1 MTQPNT
7 MNRII
12 KSTQHA
18 REKHPLFA
26 VNLHHAM
33 CLAQEEIGEAA
44 KAINDMRGWEEVED
58 EIYDTIAVLVRIA
71 EKDYLKSEPT
81 EAPIFPPELPSWRTA
96 YPDEQRPQLKNPYD
110 ELEKVKAQ
118 TAKQFEEE
126 DFLKTGGTN

>member
-18 REKHPLFA
+18 RKKHPLFA

-44 KAINDMRGWEEVED
+44 KAINDMRAWEEVEA

-96 YPDEQRPQLKNPYD
+96 YPDKPHPQLKNPYD
-110 ELEKVKAQ
+110 ELQRVQ
-118 TAKQFEEE
+118 TNANQFEDE
-126 DFLKTGGTN
+126 DFLKTGGTK

>member
-44 KAINDMRGWEEVED
+44 KAINDMRAWEEVEA

-71 EKDYLKSEPT
+71 EKDYLKAEPEFT
-81 EAPIFPPELPSWRTA
+81 LFPPDMVRNQLPQPCER
-96 YPDEQRPQLKNPYD
+96 NPYD
-110 ELEKVKAQ
+110 ELLRRQSSA
-118 TAKQFEEE
+118 TQFEDV
-126 DFLKTGGTN
+126 DFLKTGGTK